1 MGDFLDDMGKLWPP
15 PLSWGRRSYGR
26 RRRAVR
32 MRRADLEGQDRGRNG
47 LEDPVERTRIPRL
60 ESPSAVDL
68 DNDDDTGKEEKEE
81 EKEEKEAEAEEKKAE
96 EEVGELEERRRK
108 APSEPTCKNPCPASP
123 RCCPCR
129 LVVELELELIQPHM
143 AQKPVLRG
151 EVGCACVVAGGD
163 RVKDLWRS
171 PEQNRKFE
179 WWWWWGGGYR

>member
-1 MGDFLDDMGKLWPP
+1 VGDFLDDMGKLWPP

-96 EEVGELEERRRK
+96 EEVGELEGARGEEEEGAVGTDVQK
-108 APSEPTCKNPCPASP
+108 PMSGEPEVLSLS
-123 RCCPCR
+123 PCR
-129 LVVELELELIQPHM
+129 RTRTRTNTTPYGTE
-143 AQKPVLRG
+143 AS
-151 EVGCACVVAGGD
+151 AAG
-163 RVKDLWRS
+163 
-171 PEQNRKFE
+171 
-179 WWWWWGGGYR
+179 